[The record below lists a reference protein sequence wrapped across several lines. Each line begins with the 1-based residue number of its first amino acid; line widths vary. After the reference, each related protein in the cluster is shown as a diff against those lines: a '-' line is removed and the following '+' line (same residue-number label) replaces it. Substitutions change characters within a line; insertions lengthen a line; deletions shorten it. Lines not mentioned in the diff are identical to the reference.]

1 MFGAPV
7 FRRVTPFLFKR
18 IAAAFLA
25 LLLCLAA
32 VPLSAQAEGETD
44 YSYTYPENYGGVIDP
59 LVPYDPLLAQ
69 DGVMPEDRHTENTN
83 TPAPRSPLLRAAP
96 QMVAAN
102 SSYPRVLLSTSHT
115 SVDVVFFGNYCVYDT
130 EGTPVFI
137 PQTGAVYNFSYAN
150 GMVTV
155 SSCGAPL
162 FSAAQFQI
170 KEHTPPEGKS
180 NYFTLYNER
189 YGVNLSYNGSLAAYA
204 QIDGNQGVYLVN
216 RVYMDD
222 YLCGVVPGEIGDG
235 FGAAALQAQAIAA
248 RNYAYK
254 AVTSALCYDLVDTSK
269 DQVYKGITYAPNT
282 TAAVAA
288 TEKLLLTYQ
297 GTVVEVFYSAS
308 NGGVT
313 EIPSHRWTAQ
323 TVIPAYIEVKTD
335 AYDLKYSKQYG
346 TNDYLEEVTVPKTV
360 PMTGGALNGFL
371 KAVLKNAYA
380 LTDQEADSISLTAFS
395 LSADCADESFRAIYV
410 QNKGGAA
417 EFCSHFA
424 NLTLTWTGSYTK
436 GGSPVVV
443 DGTVPVV
450 VTASALE
457 NSVYGFTNNKLESFW
472 LIDNTTEGTYTIRHA
487 RYGHG
492 IGMSQIGARQMA
504 AENKTVFEILT
515 FYYPNTSLTVGANFT
530 DRETLTA
537 LPALTSRPLAV
548 VSDAFVYT
556 RPYTD
561 SLQLGVA
568 RKGSSLTVT
577 GEKDDYYIVTFEGKT
592 GYAAKSAFA
601 LSFANVS
608 IVNVTTSCNVRSE
621 PSSAGGSATIVGSA
635 ALGANYALLDA
646 YTAPGWYKINYNGQA
661 AYVSSWY
668 AIPAQSMGASIADY
682 AITVTPPT
690 GYTDA
695 VLWVDGVAV
704 PAVAANGIFTATV
717 HNTSAKTVVMYKLKP
732 SGTMQ
737 EMYAWTLSY
746 AVGSGY
752 TATALPS
759 AIQNLLTYHGC
770 AVRVTGNTG
779 LRFISGIGQSART
792 QLLSGAGA
800 GGFKLVEY
808 GTVVMRD
815 ISYGVYPFVKGG
827 YDTKFGRSYWGSAN
841 DYYIKID
848 GGRIQFASVMV
859 NIQPANYNTY
869 YGFRSYAILQKD
881 GVQYI
886 FYGGQVARSMYYVCK
901 QVLDANE
908 FPVGSS
914 AYNFVYNIVATVEGN
929 G

>member
-1 MFGAPV
+1 MVGAPV
-7 FRRVTPFLFKR
+7 FRRVRAFLFRR

-25 LLLCLAA
+25 LLFCFAG
-32 VPLSAQAEGETD
+32 VPFSTQAEGETD
-44 YSYTYPENYGGVIDP
+44 FSYTYPENYGGIIDP
-59 LVPYDPLLAQ
+59 SVPYDPLLAQ
-69 DGVMPEDRHTENTN
+69 DGVMPENRHSENTN
-83 TPAPRSPLLRAAP
+83 TPALRSPLLRAAA
-96 QMVAAN
+96 QMVTAN

-130 EGTPVFI
+130 SGKPVFI

-150 GMVTV
+150 GVVTV
-155 SSCGAPL
+155 SNCSAPL
-162 FSAAQFQI
+162 YSAAQFQI

-189 YGVNLSYNGSLAAYA
+189 YGINLSYNGSLAAYA
-204 QIDGNQGVYLVN
+204 QLDGKEGVYLVN

-222 YLCGVVPGEIGDG
+222 YLCGVVPNEIGDG

-288 TEKLLLTYQ
+288 TEKMLLTYQ

-335 AYDLKYSKQYG
+335 VYDLKYSKQYG
-346 TNDYLEEVTVPKTV
+346 TNDYLEEVTVPKTGLDA
-360 PMTGGALNGFL
+360 GGALNGFV

-380 LTDQEADSISLTAFS
+380 LTDQEANTISLTSFA
-395 LSADCADESFRAIYV
+395 LSADCADEEFRAIYV

-424 NLTLTWTGSYTK
+424 NLTLTWAGSYTK
-436 GGSPVVV
+436 GGSLFVADVPASVVI
-443 DGTVPVV
+443 P
-450 VTASALE
+450 ASALE
-457 NSVYGFTNNKLESFW
+457 NSIYGFTNNKLESFW

-504 AENKTVFEILT
+504 AEGKTVFEILT
-515 FYYPNTSLTVGANFT
+515 FYYPNTALTVGVNFT
-530 DRETLTA
+530 DRETLIA

-548 VSDAFVYT
+548 VSDTFVYT
-556 RPYTD
+556 RPDTG

-568 RKGSSLTVT
+568 RKGSALTVT
-577 GEKDDYYIVTFEGKT
+577 GEKDDYYIVTFDGKT
-592 GYAAKSAFA
+592 GYAAKSAFT
-601 LSFANVS
+601 LNFANIS
-608 IVNVTTSCNVRSE
+608 IVNVTNSCNVRSE
-621 PSSAGGSATIVGSA
+621 PSSAGGSGTIVGSA
-635 ALGANYALLDA
+635 ALGASYALLDA
-646 YTAPGWYKINYNGQA
+646 YAAPGWYKIRYGTQD

-668 AIPAQSMGASIADY
+668 AIPTQSMGASIPDY

-690 GYTDA
+690 GYTDT

-704 PAVAANGIFTATV
+704 PAVAVNGMLTATI
-717 HNTSAKTVVMYKLKP
+717 HDTSAKTAILYKYYS
-732 SGTMQ
+732 SGAPQ
-737 EMYAWTLSY
+737 EMYAWTLSNT
-746 AVGSGY
+746 GGGY
-752 TATALPS
+752 VATPLPS
-759 AIQNLLTYHGC
+759 AMQNLLSYHGC
-770 AVRVTGNTG
+770 AIRVTGETG
-779 LRFISGIGQSART
+779 LRFISGINQALRE
-792 QLLSGAGA
+792 QLIGAGVE
-800 GGFKLVEY
+800 GFKLLEY
-808 GTVVMRD
+808 GTVVMG
-815 ISYGVYPFVKGG
+815 SSSMCVYPFIKGG
-827 YDTKFGRSYWGSAN
+827 ASTNFGRSYWDSG
-841 DYYIKID
+841 DRYIKIEA
-848 GGRIQFASVMV
+848 GRIQFASVLV
-859 NIQPANYNTY
+859 GIAPQNYNSY
-869 YGFRSYAILQKD
+869 YGFRSYAILEKG

-886 FYGGQVARSMYYVCK
+886 FYGGQVARSLYYVAK
-901 QVLDANE
+901 QIMDANE
-908 FPVGSS
+908 FQPGTP
-914 AYNFVYNIVATVEGN
+914 AYNFVLNIITTVEGN